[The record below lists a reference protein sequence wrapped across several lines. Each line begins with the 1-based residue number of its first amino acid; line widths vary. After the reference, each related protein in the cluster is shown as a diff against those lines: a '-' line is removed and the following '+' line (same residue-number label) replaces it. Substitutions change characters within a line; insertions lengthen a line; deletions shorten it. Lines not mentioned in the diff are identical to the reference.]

1 MEKVII
7 TSFATMI
14 LLSCSGQINQ
24 SNTMNNAAQSSN
36 ILFQKRDKLFLRKE
50 NDVKYYLTF
59 VEIEKP
65 VNYYPE
71 MDSVEFSKVEFT
83 ISYGIEAKRRNSRLY
98 ESYSDYFVRDS
109 DNINYKIFERS
120 YLNNW
125 FQRDNIFSRFK
136 EVSFSTVP
144 EGPSFIGYSDNE
156 TLLAVK
162 VWNYT
167 KKFFK
172 YDK

>member
-1 MEKVII
+1 MKKVII
-7 TSFATMI
+7 TLFAAMI
-14 LLSCSGQINQ
+14 LFSCSGQLNQ
-24 SNTMNNAAQSSN
+24 SNTMNNAALPPN

-50 NDVKYYLTF
+50 NDVKYYLTY
-59 VEIEKP
+59 VAIEKP
-65 VNYYPE
+65 ENDYKI
-71 MDSVEFSKVEFT
+71 DSVEFSKVEFT
-83 ISYGIEAKRRNSRLY
+83 LTYGIEAISRNSRLY
-98 ESYSDYFVRDS
+98 ESYSDYFVKDS

-120 YLNNW
+120 YLDNL

-136 EVSFSTVP
+136 EVSFSSAP